1 MILLPISK
9 KVYTPLGHYAQY
21 SRWETMTI
29 CPISQGMYTNPGIL
43 FLISRVGED
52 AITPNNAGTMA
63 VHPSCDIVLN
73 MLGKRG

>member
-1 MILLPISK
+1 MILLSISK
-9 KVYTPLGHYAQY
+9 KVYTPLRYYTQY
-21 SRWETMTI
+21 PRWVTMTI

-52 AITPNNAGTMA
+52 AITPNNAGTVA

-73 MLGKRG
+73 ILGKRG